1 MPSFPKL
8 ILLVLVSAIFYVGYT
23 YVSYVK
29 NWNNAET
36 PFDEVGIDLNSYM
49 PGFIQDWGC
58 AQLKAE
64 FGNKTLPPYGC
75 SAATGKGWR

>member
-1 MPSFPKL
+1 MARFLK
-8 ILLVLVSAIFYVGYT
+8 LLVLILVIAVFCVGYA

-58 AQLKAE
+58 DQLKAE
-64 FGNKTLPPYGC
+64 FGNKTLPPHGC
-75 SAATGKGWR
+75 GDATGHGWR